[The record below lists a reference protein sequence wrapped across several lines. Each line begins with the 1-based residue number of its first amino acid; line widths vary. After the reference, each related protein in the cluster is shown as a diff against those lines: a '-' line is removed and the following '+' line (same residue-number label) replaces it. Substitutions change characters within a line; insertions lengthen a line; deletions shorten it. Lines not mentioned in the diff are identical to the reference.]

1 MNNQSEEDNV
11 GNTVWQS
18 QVLVSPRISLDYVRH
33 QAEKLNAD
41 FRRESCVAYA
51 ATATSVMLLLVV
63 LFKSSAQI
71 FDPFAQVMLL
81 GSFTVLLATVYLTIQ
96 VHKRGTVLRAQAHE
110 PVVHSL
116 DAYRAELQRRRD
128 LYLGPWRWSL
138 WPAVPVLAVFFV
150 GGMLYDQGPGK
161 LARYGLAGVF
171 SILWTLY
178 CWWHYRR
185 KGQQFQRELDALATL
200 DKK

>member
-1 MNNQSEEDNV
+1 MNQQHVESKV

-18 QVLVSPRISLDYVRH
+18 QVLDAPRISLEYVRH
-33 QAEKLNAD
+33 QAEKLNSD
-41 FRRESCVAYA
+41 FRRESNIAYA
-51 ATATSVMLLLVV
+51 ATATSAMLLLVV
-63 LFKSSAQI
+63 FFKSSAQI
-71 FDPFAQVMLL
+71 FDPFAQVLLL

-96 VHKRGTVLRAQAHE
+96 VRKRGAVLRTQVHE

-138 WPAVPVLAVFFV
+138 WPAVPVLAVFLV
-150 GGMLYDQGPGK
+150 GGLLYDQRPGK

-200 DKK
+200 NKK